1 MKKLFVLTFALF
13 SVFASCSNLDGGSSA
28 SLLGS
33 LAGGTQNA
41 GGANSARFVTV
52 SGSLALT
59 GAVPE
64 EISAALCHAEL
75 VSASNNISK
84 TAFPTVP
91 AATELS
97 CDVKAVNV
105 DDETEY
111 YTGTATGLSSYTVS
125 IPAAAATKSYKIKVE
140 ASLVVESVK
149 AGVALSGIS
158 EEFPVTQE
166 SPLVSQDVS
175 LKPVSTSGGY
185 GILDITI
192 NVRESGI
199 SYARAT
205 IQYSALEEETLY
217 ASPSGS
223 GILTFKQGEMK
234 TTGVFLGIKAGSWPV
249 TFDFYSGDDTSSP
262 KVYSFKETINIF
274 NNLTTS
280 KWVQNGGEPWFE
292 TSGSGSSKSTGCH
305 VTAEMVSAFA
315 VSDFYV
321 DPSVTSSGSGIAPW
335 SAKKTLSEALALL
348 QNKNTD
354 YTIYIKGELK
364 EDGIN
369 LPTTLKTDGSG
380 ATNAKSLTL
389 CGAQGL
395 DTNGVPQDSVSPK
408 TTSGKRVIEV
418 RSYVPL
424 TIRDL
429 TVTGGN
435 LTSGSGGGIM
445 LYGDH
450 AKLTLDSGAL
460 VKGNTAATCGG
471 GIYSEY
477 ATVVINAGAEIS
489 GNTVTGTGSDNPGGG
504 GVYIKTNGSLEMNG
518 GVIKGNKILNGG
530 LGGGVCCDTSSFT
543 MKGGVIGE
551 VGKSA
556 SATSADGAQSN
567 KAARG
572 GGVCFDG
579 NTKDLKLSGGKI
591 AWNYA
596 VYGGGVYVG
605 RGNFIFSGGTIAD
618 NGADNGGGV
627 CLNGSSSK
635 MYMSGTALIGA
646 AGATSPA
653 DYDDGKH
660 SNKAEKG
667 GGVYCDTGSAI
678 SLGYASSSDTAGTA
692 LNPSYGIRY
701 NYASDASGSTGAGG
715 GVYLS
720 SSCTMKFNSGTIA
733 NNTSNSGGGVC
744 CYGNMFMSGSAV
756 IGDMSVDDTTY
767 ANENL
772 ETRVI
777 SGSNEAKY
785 GGGVYVASSGSLYM
799 GYTDASHYDSGFTGG
814 ISYNYASYY
823 GGGVNVSSGKMY
835 MAYGKVKSNGSSNS
849 DGGILLAGNLY
860 IGGTATIPPGDSPSQ
875 NGLFLETSKYI
886 EGISD
891 CPLTGSDVIAKIKPS
906 IYDTSTKVVDVD
918 SFTSFPNVDLYQPDP
933 APAFTWIIFSGT
945 GKLIKG
951 L

>member
-28 SLLGS
+28 GLLGS

-41 GGANSARFVTV
+41 GANSARFVTV

-64 EISAALCHAEL
+64 EISAPLCHAEL

-149 AGVALSGIS
+149 AGVALSGQS

-185 GILDITI
+185 GILDIAI

-234 TTGVFLGIKAGSWPV
+234 TTGVYLGIKAGSWPV

-280 KWVQNGGEPWFE
+280 KWGQNGGEPWFE

-321 DPSVTSSGSGIAPW
+321 DPTVTSSGSGIAPW

-348 QNKNTD
+348 KNVDTD

-364 EDGIN
+364 ENDITI
-369 LPTTLKTDGSG
+369 PDTLKKTKSSG
-380 ATNAKSLTL
+380 DASDCTYAKSLVL

-395 DTNGVPQDSVSPK
+395 NEYGVPQDSVKPVL
-408 TTSGKRVIEV
+408 TSGKRALTVT
-418 RSYVPL
+418 SGVPL
-424 TIRDL
+424 TIRNL
-429 TVTGGN
+429 MVTGGYPSDN
-435 LTSGSGGGIM
+435 GGGI
-445 LYGDH
+445 LLSVG
-450 AKLTLDSGAL
+450 KLTLDSGA
-460 VKGNTAATCGG
+460 VVTGNKTENKGG
-471 GIYSEY
+471 GICVMNG
-477 ATVVINAGAEIS
+477 TLVINDGAEIS
-489 GNTVTGTGSDNPGGG
+489 GNIISSDSPGG
-504 GVYIKTNGSLEMNG
+504 GVYIEGGSLEMNG
-518 GVIKGNKILNGG
+518 GAIKNNLTLGE
-530 LGGGVCCDTSSFT
+530 GGGVFCKESSFT
-543 MKGGVIGE
+543 MNGGVIGE
-551 VGKSA
+551 DGKGSA
-556 SATSADGAQSN
+556 ASSADN
-567 KAARG
+567 AR
-572 GGVCFDG
+572 
-579 NTKDLKLSGGKI
+579 
-591 AWNYA
+591 
-596 VYGGGVYVG
+596 
-605 RGNFIFSGGTIAD
+605 
-618 NGADNGGGV
+618 
-627 CLNGSSSK
+627 
-635 MYMSGTALIGA
+635 
-646 AGATSPA
+646 
-653 DYDDGKH
+653 

-667 GGVYCDTGSAI
+667 GGVYFNYNG
-678 SLGYASSSDTAGTA
+678 
-692 LNPSYGIRY
+692 NPSKQLNLLGGKIAW
-701 NYASDASGSTGAGG
+701 NYAAYDGG
-715 GVYLS
+715 G
-720 SSCTMKFNSGTIA
+720 I
-733 NNTSNSGGGVC
+733 
-744 CYGNMFMSGSAV
+744 
-756 IGDMSVDDTTY
+756 
-767 ANENL
+767 
-772 ETRVI
+772 
-777 SGSNEAKY
+777 
-785 GGGVYVASSGSLYM
+785 YM
-799 GYTDASHYDSGFTGG
+799 
-814 ISYNYASYY
+814 NY
-823 GGGVNVSSGKMY
+823 
-835 MAYGKVKSNGSSNS
+835 
-849 DGGILLAGNLY
+849 
-860 IGGTATIPPGDSPSQ
+860 GTATIKASIDYNGAARYGGGIFVYSRLQPTVNLEDCSIVGNEVSAGFGGAIFVDYDGDD
-875 NGLFLETSKYI
+875 T
-886 EGISD
+886 
-891 CPLTGSDVIAKIKPS
+891 DVYWWEPVITLKGAVKIPCPS
-906 IYDTSTKVVDVD
+906 IDPSVKKKNDIYFQTAEVYYAYCISSLQIAGSLSGSETIRITIPDGEDCANDFHDWPQQILKLADGVTDTSLISQLASRIVVSTTDPSHSWYVD
-918 SFTSFPNVDLYQPDP
+918 S
-933 APAFTWIIFSGT
+933 SGNL
-945 GKLIKG
+945 KY
-951 L
+951 